1 MALILIADDSLTTR
15 EAISKLL
22 KSQGHETM
30 EAVDGSEA
38 LKMVGTH
45 GPDCIVLDLIMP
57 VLGGVEVLKALRD
70 QVSKIPVV
78 VLTADIQDV
87 VQEECKELGAVAYVN
102 KPMIQSEL
110 CDAIKKAVSLKKE
123 TSNESEPQGN

>member
-57 VLGGVEVLKALRD
+57 VLGGLEVLKVLHD
-70 QVSKIPVV
+70 QGSKIPVV

-87 VQEECKELGAVAYVN
+87 VQEECMELGAVAYVN

-123 TSNESEPQGN
+123 TLNESDPQGN